1 MFEGK
6 EGVAFIVEASI
17 TPRRCRKH
25 FAQVNLLSADLA
37 LVLDHVTTSIDWK
50 QGGLFRDT
58 RQNSSQN
65 SKNVQL
71 CSKMFNIL
79 TADIQKSTVIYKE
92 GLLVVGSG
100 FLLLACICNTVDLAV
115 TLINSKNVFRQN
127 Q

>member
-1 MFEGK
+1 MFEGI

-17 TPRRCRKH
+17 TPRSCRKH
-25 FAQVNLLSADLA
+25 FAQVNLLCADLA

-50 QGGLFRDT
+50 QGGIFRDT
-58 RQNSSQN
+58 RQNFSQS

-71 CSKMFNIL
+71 GSKMFNIL
-79 TADIQKSTVIYKE
+79 TTDIKKSTVINKE

-100 FLLLACICNTVDLAV
+100 FLLLACKCNTVDLAV